1 MARWRYKYEH
11 SETLSQSIKAAW
23 SEPEII
29 GRKGGYVT
37 ALGRPAVFVLTGGP
51 GGGKTTFMGELRNE
65 DPNCRKWVLVPEA
78 APWLFRAGLNASE
91 KSFQAGVVHLQI
103 ALEDACAQ
111 AAPCEAVLLCHR
123 GSLDPLAYWLA
134 AGWNEKDFFDCVG
147 FSRDALLQRYAGII
161 HLQTAA
167 LDAEDHYLGW
177 PDAHRRETP
186 AEARTIDGLC
196 RRAWNGH
203 HRQTFIENHGRNW
216 AGKSHVLR
224 QTLSCW
230 LSDSQTE

>member
-1 MARWRYKYEH
+1 MSIPRPFHNRSKQHGPNPKLSGAKVDMSRRWGDLRCSCSRADRAVARLH
-11 SETLSQSIKAAW
+11 SWGSCET
-23 SEPEII
+23 
-29 GRKGGYVT
+29 
-37 ALGRPAVFVLTGGP
+37 
-51 GGGKTTFMGELRNE
+51 KTQ
-65 DPNCRKWVLVPEA
+65 NCRKWVLVPEA